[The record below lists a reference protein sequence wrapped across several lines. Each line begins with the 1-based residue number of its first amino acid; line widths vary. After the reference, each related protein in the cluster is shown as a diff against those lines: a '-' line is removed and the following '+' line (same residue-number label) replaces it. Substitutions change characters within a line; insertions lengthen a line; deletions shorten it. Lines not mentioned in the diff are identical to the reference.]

1 MKKTSQLPKDD
12 SLMENR
18 DTLAYGEQS
27 IDKFPGGQDD
37 DMDEDSDED
46 AITMSED
53 DDASL
58 ESDVEDDGTPVLT
71 EEDLEE
77 NDLTEE
83 EADDIEWDDSKSR

>member
-18 DTLAYGEQS
+18 DTLAYGEQTT
-27 IDKFPGGQDD
+27 DKIPDRSE
-37 DMDEDSDED
+37 DMAEGPDEDDP
-46 AITMSED
+46 A
-53 DDASL
+53 L

-77 NDLTEE
+77 NDLSEE
-83 EADDIEWDDSKSR
+83 DADEIEWEEKKEG

>member
-27 IDKFPGGQDD
+27 IDKIPQRSDD
-37 DMDEDSDED
+37 FADGPDEDPVMSAGEDEAVD
-46 AITMSED
+46 
-53 DDASL
+53 
-58 ESDVEDDGTPVLT
+58 ESDTEDDGTPVLT

-83 EADDIEWDDSKSR
+83 EAEDIEWEEKKGGE

>member
-27 IDKFPGGQDD
+27 IDKIPNRSDD
-37 DMDEDSDED
+37 FADGPDEEPVATDV
-46 AITMSED
+46 D
-53 DDASL
+53 DLGD
-58 ESDVEDDGTPVLT
+58 ESDIEDDGTPVLT

-83 EADDIEWDDSKSR
+83 EADQVEWDNTKTSG

>member
-27 IDKFPGGQDD
+27 IDKFPGGKDD
-37 DMDEDSDED
+37 DMDEGSDED
-46 AITMSED
+46 AITMSD

-77 NDLTEE
+77 NDLSEE